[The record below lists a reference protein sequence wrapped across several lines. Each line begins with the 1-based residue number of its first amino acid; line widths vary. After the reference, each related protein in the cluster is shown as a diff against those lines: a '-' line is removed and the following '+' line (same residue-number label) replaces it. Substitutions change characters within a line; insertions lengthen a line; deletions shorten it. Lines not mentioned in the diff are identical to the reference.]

1 VGKLED
7 NIMKS
12 LKKGMVGKK
21 IRMPSASGQAKL
33 NKQLEAGVKK
43 IMSDF
48 MSKEKKQE
56 GGKIMAGKTS
66 KYRAKGG
73 MVKRM
78 AGGKTS
84 KYRAKGGTVSKMGG
98 GMIGFKKTS
107 KYKAKGGV
115 VSRMG
120 GGKTSKYRAKGGRV
134 K

>member
-1 VGKLED
+1 
-7 NIMKS
+7 
-12 LKKGMVGKK
+12 MVGKK

-48 MSKEKKQE
+48 MSKEKKQA
-56 GGKIMAGKTS
+56 GGKVMAGKTS
-66 KYRAKGG
+66 N
-73 MVKRM
+73 
-78 AGGKTS
+78 
-84 KYRAKGGTVSKMGG
+84 YRAKGGTVSKMGG

-107 KYKAKGGV
+107 KYKAKGGIV
-115 VSRMG
+115 KKMA

>member
-1 VGKLED
+1 MERKIL
-7 NIMKS
+7 KS
-12 LKKGMVGKK
+12 LEKSIQNDRLRKDTDKFINIFK
-21 IRMPSASGQAKL
+21 DIQKSRKQA
-33 NKQLEAGVKK
+33 
-43 IMSDF
+43 
-48 MSKEKKQE
+48 
-56 GGKIMAGKTS
+56 GGKVMAGKTS

-78 AGGKTS
+78 GGGKTS

-107 KYKAKGGV
+107 KYKAKGGIV
-115 VSRMG
+115 KKMA

>member
-1 VGKLED
+1 VASRKKPMGEMERKIL
-7 NIMKS
+7 KS
-12 LKKGMVGKK
+12 LEKSIQNDRLRKDTDKFINLFKDMQKSRK
-21 IRMPSASGQAKL
+21 QA
-33 NKQLEAGVKK
+33 
-43 IMSDF
+43 
-48 MSKEKKQE
+48 
-56 GGKIMAGKTS
+56 GGKVMAGKTS

-107 KYKAKGGV
+107 KYKAKGGIIKK
-115 VSRMG
+115 MA
-120 GGKTSKYRAKGGRV
+120 GGKASKYRAKGGKV